1 MRNKFHTAHEFWTAG
16 AVTATVCFLT
26 PRPLRLL
33 APVLLGYMVYKV
45 GQEGFPWATEE
56 AEGQCGEWKDAQE
69 YFACGECDPVDET
82 IQESFPASDPPSFS
96 PGTAA
101 PAVHPSV
108 TQDS

>member
-1 MRNKFHTAHEFWTAG
+1 MRSKFQTAHEFWTAG

-33 APVLLGYMVYKV
+33 APVALGYLVYKV
-45 GQEGFPWATEE
+45 GREGFPWAEQDE
-56 AEGQCGEWKDAQE
+56 SSGPCQWKDAEE
-69 YFACGECDPVDET
+69 YFACGQCDPVDET

-101 PAVHPSV
+101 PAVHPTANQNS
-108 TQDS
+108 